1 MLKAIKNCIL
11 SLGYIINHKKERGNN
26 MFRIWAKIFKENR
39 MLKDTVI
46 ENNNS
51 TNRTKKV
58 LDAIDAI
65 CKEFDLSNP
74 LWLENNITEFKI
86 HDKVRFNKSS
96 CS

>member
-1 MLKAIKNCIL
+1 
-11 SLGYIINHKKERGNN
+11 

-51 TNRTKKV
+51 TNRTRKV

-65 CKEFDLSNP
+65 CKEFDLSSP
-74 LWLENNITEFKI
+74 LWLENNITEFKT
-86 HDKVRFNKSS
+86 HDKVRFYKDNFIDEIDFDYLELAVIEED
-96 CS
+96 CMY